1 MLDTEYECIMSAEP
15 MGSQEAGAPASSST
29 TIRNAR
35 ATQEKLVING
45 KEYGVAD
52 VQSKLSRIEAS
63 LGKLTLQFSK
73 MYEQM
78 MLSDEPNEE
87 ADGVRLKH
95 FATNAFVNGVLVE
108 RPVDKEFLDLIG
120 GLIARVQL
128 ETLMYKFK
136 YGHDYEQIEDIRIM
150 MSAIL
155 YFKRLESIY
164 ATIHPSES
172 RIWPQVPQDLYEE
185 VCRIAANRYVDHRDR
200 RASAILFSQLL
211 DTRTVTMKTPA
222 VGNID
227 LFTYVTNGNTVKII
241 WKCLSG
247 IPIEYMKSKDDEVYH
262 LSSDELTVSDAL
274 DILTEKRVRAIRTK
288 KGLTYHNAKFADIEE
303 WRYSDPNS
311 RYLEVRTKSVYVFLS
326 YLYLAAAAST
336 SVTAA
341 VLNWG
346 RRNSKLLRMFDA
358 VVLILIFSVAAWIP
372 LKLVGNM
379 SNIYRTL
386 LCGRTRL
393 QGLESLA
400 RRHRSSVKE
409 LLLSLAK
416 AKSVGFLK
424 HTNSCFV
431 AGPKTGTV
439 DLPLLVRE
447 CDLEDVVIIGEDFA
461 YDVRGTWRYVE
472 GKKGVV
478 HFGDEIPSDTPAIA
492 SRLPGRRL
500 VGG

>member
-1 MLDTEYECIMSAEP
+1 MSAEP
-15 MGSQEAGAPASSST
+15 MGSQEAGAPASSSGT
-29 TIRNAR
+29 LLETA
-35 ATQEKLVING
+35 QGMLVING
-45 KEYGVAD
+45 REYSVAYIKSILGK
-52 VQSKLSRIEAS
+52 VEAS

-128 ETLMYKFK
+128 ETLMYRFK
-136 YGHDYEQIEDIRIM
+136 YGHDYERIEDIRIM

-155 YFKRLESIY
+155 YFKRLETIY
-164 ATIHPSES
+164 ATIPHNES

-185 VCRIAANRYVDHRDR
+185 VCRIAANRYRDHSDR
-200 RASAILFSQLL
+200 RASALLFSQLL
-211 DTRTVTMKTPA
+211 DHRTITMNNPV

-227 LFTYVTNGNTVKII
+227 LYAYVTNGNTAKMI
-241 WKCLSG
+241 WECLSG
-247 IPIEYMKSKDDEVYH
+247 IRIEHMKAKEGETYH
-262 LSSDELTVSDAL
+262 LSSEELTVPDAL
-274 DILTEKRVRAIRTK
+274 DILTEDTVRAIRTK
-288 KGLTYHNAKFADIEE
+288 EGLTYHNAKFANIEE
-303 WRYSDPNS
+303 WKFSDPNS
-311 RYLEVRTKSVYVFLS
+311 RYIEVRTKSLYVFLS
-326 YLYLAAAAST
+326 YLYLATAASI
-336 SVTAA
+336 SVIAA

-346 RRNSKLLRMFDA
+346 RRNSKLHRMFDTVA
-358 VVLILIFSVAAWIP
+358 LLLIFTVAAWIP
-372 LKLVGNM
+372 LKLLGGM

-393 QGLESLA
+393 QGLETLAGRHATSVKDLLLALA
-400 RRHRSSVKE
+400 RS
-409 LLLSLAK
+409 
-416 AKSVGFLK
+416 KSVRFLK

-461 YDVRGTWRYVE
+461 YDVRGTWRYVD

-478 HFGDEIPSDTPAIA
+478 HFGDEIPKDTPAVA
-492 SRLPGRRL
+492 SRIPGRRL
-500 VGG
+500 VGGRENP